1 MLTIGR
7 HQFDHPVIAAP
18 MAGVSDL
25 PFRRLCLEHGA
36 SYAVAE
42 MISANPD
49 THQTQKSLWRSVVDP
64 NQAHIVQIVGHDP
77 EQLAAAARL
86 NQESGADIIDI
97 NMGCPAKKV
106 CKKAAGSALLADEA
120 LVQDIL
126 GAVKSAVDIPV
137 TLKIRTGTAPNKRNA
152 TTIARIAQDAGIA
165 ALTIHGRTRA
175 CAFKGAV
182 EYDTIAEVVDCVEIP
197 VIANGDI
204 THPDQALK
212 VLNYTGAAGV
222 MIGRGA
228 QGQPW
233 LLGQIRHTWRTGKA
247 LDEPNRET
255 KLQIAYR
262 HIAAIQDFYGDFM
275 GLRFAR
281 KHASW
286 YFEAMDL
293 DRSVRS
299 SFNQIQH
306 PQEQLDFIQQL
317 TTTLTQDAA

>member
-1 MLTIGR
+1 LLTIGR

-25 PFRRLCLEHGA
+25 PFRRVCLQQGA
-36 SYAVAE
+36 SFAVAE

-49 THQTQKSLWRSVVDP
+49 THQTQKSQWRSVIDP
-64 NQAHIVQIVGHDP
+64 NQAHIVQIVGSDP
-77 EQLAAAARL
+77 WQLADAARL
-86 NQESGADIIDI
+86 NEAAGADIIDI

-106 CKKAAGSALLADEA
+106 CKKAAGSALLANET
-120 LVQDIL
+120 LVHQIL
-126 GAVKSAVDIPV
+126 KAVRSAVEVPV
-137 TLKIRTGTAPNKRNA
+137 TLKIRTGTAPDQRNA
-152 TTIARIAQDAGIA
+152 MSIARIAEDSGIA

-182 EYDTIAEVVDCVEIP
+182 EYDTMAEVAQAVRIP

-212 VLNYTGAAGV
+212 VLSYTGASGV

-233 LLGQIRHTWRTGKA
+233 VLGQIRHKWRTGKDLA
-247 LDEPNRET
+247 EPTSDE
-255 KLQIAYR
+255 KLKIAYQ
-262 HIAAIQDFYGDFM
+262 HLAAIHAFYGDFM

-286 YFEAMDL
+286 YFEALGL

-299 SFNQIQH
+299 VFNQLQ
-306 PQEQLDFIQQL
+306 QTEEQLDFIEQL
-317 TTTLTQDAA
+317 TTTLAQHAA

>member
-7 HQFDHPVIAAP
+7 HQFDYPVIAAP

-49 THQTQKSLWRSVVDP
+49 THQTQKSQWRSVVDP

-86 NQESGADIIDI
+86 NQDTGADIIDI

-106 CKKAAGSALLADEA
+106 CKKAAGSALLANET
-120 LVQDIL
+120 LVKDIL
-126 GAVKSAVDIPV
+126 VAVRSSVDIPV
-137 TLKIRTGTAPNKRNA
+137 TLKIRTGTAPDKRNA

-182 EYDTIAEVVDCVEIP
+182 EYDTIAQVVSDVEIP

-212 VLNYTGAAGV
+212 VINYTGAAGV
-222 MIGRGA
+222 MVGRGA

-233 LLGQIRHTWRTGKA
+233 LLGQIRHKWRTGQA

-255 KLQIAYR
+255 KLQIAYQ
-262 HIAAIQDFYGDFM
+262 HVAAIQAFYGDFM
-275 GLRFAR
+275 GVRFAR

-286 YFEAMDL
+286 YFDAMGL

-299 SFNQIQH
+299 SFNRIQH
-306 PQEQLDFIQQL
+306 PQEQLDFIQKL
-317 TTTLTQDAA
+317 TTTLIEDAA